1 LLIIPVRALE
11 SWLGSGTLSRVFVAA
26 NLLRKGVELLLFFLG
41 LMTKFSL
48 VVVDDYV
55 TDRSWAI
62 DSAIVS

>member
-1 LLIIPVRALE
+1 MLIIPVRALE

-48 VVVDDYV
+48 VVDDYV